1 MRFSSRMHQNG
12 FLSLIS
18 LLSLATL
25 LKANLL
31 DQRNCGVAQFAP
43 SIMSFLFCSPC
54 NIAGN
59 QHLDNDSMTN
69 WSKDKRII
77 YSSNKFPNFVRT
89 LVRCSLDTQ
98 SSQHP
103 RTTISSPFR
112 RNLFQSVLG
121 IIPVGI
127 HALSIVPYPA
137 VAVEKSTV
145 EAKITDT
152 IYIEISGLVPPAA
165 ADDPNPNNNRI
176 VIGLFGNDAPGPVSI
191 IKQLV
196 SEGGYPAK
204 CKPRE
209 ERMLQKE
216 QLEANKVYATC
227 IENEDNGVTYD
238 LSQVW
243 RVSNNKRIDL
253 GAVSG
258 KYVAR
263 EYPNFF
269 SEQSA
274 LRHDSPGVVSVRRG
288 NDGGF
293 GFTIY
298 PGGGTP
304 RNNDATNDLDKENIV
319 IGRVLEGMDVVI
331 RINEVP
337 VIQSA
342 KLSFSGKERA
352 GPSRACR
359 YGSTNL
365 YCNELKPL
373 RKLVI
378 SQTGIME
385 S

>member
-1 MRFSSRMHQNG
+1 MPQNS
-12 FLSLIS
+12 FITLIV
-18 LLSLATL
+18 LLSQATL
-25 LKANLL
+25 LKAHIL
-31 DQRNCGVAQFAP
+31 DQINCEVAQLSP
-43 SIMSFLFCSPC
+43 SILSLLFC
-54 NIAGN
+54 NKN
-59 QHLDNDSMTN
+59 LVNDSI
-69 WSKDKRII
+69 KYRDKGEKRI
-77 YSSNKFPNFVRT
+77 YSSNKFSNLAWTP
-89 LVRCSLDTQ
+89 VRCSLDTQ
-98 SSQHP
+98 TSQNPMTMSS
-103 RTTISSPFR
+103 SSR
-112 RNLFQSVLG
+112 RDLFNSFLG
-121 IIPVGI
+121 LPLCIQ
-127 HALSIVPYPA
+127 ALSRLSHPVAAA
-137 VAVEKSTV
+137 VMEASTV
-145 EAKITDT
+145 EAKITDK
-152 IYIEISGLVPPAA
+152 IFIEFSGLLTPA
-165 ADDPNPNNNRI
+165 ADDSTGSNTNVNPNNNRI
-176 VIGLFGNDAPGPVSI
+176 VIGLFGEDAPGPVSI

-196 SEGGYPAK
+196 SEGGYPSK

-216 QLEANKVYATC
+216 QLEANKVYNTC
-227 IENEDNGVTYD
+227 KENEDKGVTYD

-263 EYPNFF
+263 EYPSFF
-269 SEQSA
+269 SEESSST

-298 PGGGTP
+298 PGGGP
-304 RNNDATNDLDKENIV
+304 IINEANDLDKENIV
-319 IGRVLEGMDVVI
+319 IGRVLEGMDVVL

-342 KLSFSGKERA
+342 KLSFSEKERA

-373 RKLVI
+373 RKLMI
-378 SQTGIME
+378 SKTGIIA